1 MNIKKEEN
9 NNNKEL
15 NHDLLANQFFNDDN
29 QSNSNSLNLFKNK
42 SADAIYKNESIDI
55 VQKNQYHNIYFALLY
70 LISTF
75 IVGISCAYY
84 FSYNNYNNRIF
95 LPVKNIISLDQ
106 YPFYKIVSKYTKGN
120 SIYIKLEIQ
129 ESPNQEENEKNENNL
144 VLIRNLN
151 AVFEFYIDSVHF
163 KITSPETKSN
173 LEEENLYNLNDID
186 YSNKKIN
193 NFKDSNINISISD
206 YPFNF
211 FLQRKEDG
219 AILFNSDCGGQNLLF
234 YSKNYIQLCT
244 KADEDTYFFG
254 LGDDLVNHG
263 LNLLIGKGQ
272 KYNLYSNIS
281 DIMPFILSYNK
292 YNMTSSGILLL
303 NSGPM
308 RVRMYMDQIS
318 IRLISGEIN
327 MHILAGSTVKQA
339 IMQTQNSLGLSMIPN
354 YLSIDWNYIEQNT
367 NKIKIRNNIDLDKIY
382 LDNSS
387 LVNYFNF
394 NYNELENKESKQ
406 INSIFLDSN
415 VFSKDLEDL
424 NSFNYLFLH
433 KANKIIKNDF
443 MLNNLNTI
451 GLQECKYY
459 NNLMIEGKQIQGQSR
474 PFLFSSRAF
483 IDSSTFSY
491 KLIKDIPF
499 TFEGIRLTMN
509 KLKSQSLFGNP
520 YCYIEFEPTSFKEN
534 KNNKELVLR
543 WSQLLSILPFAN
555 INNLD
560 IPLYIKNF
568 RYIFSIYIYV
578 YYIVISTEG
587 GTYFRP
593 LFYDLKSNTINEDL
607 ISKRYEIMLG
617 SNILIE
623 PIFYSNLTNMTTLF
637 PEDKFYDF
645 YTGKY
650 INKLGDGYYQV
661 SFEKYKLPL
670 FLRGG
675 KITPVQ
681 LLDELYDVY
690 LNNNENNFNDNLFD
704 NSLSMEKMK
713 DKPLQLLIALDNNLQ
728 AQGRILLDD
737 FISND
742 SKKKKNFYKMLIT
755 VSQRTSDISIFFR
768 VYSFKYNLPINLF
781 KNSINRLIIYGFTKM
796 TVRKIT
802 IMNKNGRQEIDK
814 SKIIFSQTNDVLT
827 IPYISIPLN
836 MDTKI
841 LIV

>member
-1 MNIKKEEN
+1 M
-9 NNNKEL
+9 
-15 NHDLLANQFFNDDN
+15 
-29 QSNSNSLNLFKNK
+29 
-42 SADAIYKNESIDI
+42 
-55 VQKNQYHNIYFALLY
+55 
-70 LISTF
+70 
-75 IVGISCAYY
+75 
-84 FSYNNYNNRIF
+84 
-95 LPVKNIISLDQ
+95 
-106 YPFYKIVSKYTKGN
+106 
-120 SIYIKLEIQ
+120 
-129 ESPNQEENEKNENNL
+129 
-144 VLIRNLN
+144 
-151 AVFEFYIDSVHF
+151 
-163 KITSPETKSN
+163 
-173 LEEENLYNLNDID
+173 
-186 YSNKKIN
+186 
-193 NFKDSNINISISD
+193 
-206 YPFNF
+206 
-211 FLQRKEDG
+211 
-219 AILFNSDCGGQNLLF
+219 
-234 YSKNYIQLCT
+234 
-244 KADEDTYFFG
+244 
-254 LGDDLVNHG
+254 
-263 LNLLIGKGQ
+263 
-272 KYNLYSNIS
+272 
-281 DIMPFILSYNK
+281 
-292 YNMTSSGILLL
+292 
-303 NSGPM
+303 
-308 RVRMYMDQIS
+308 
-318 IRLISGEIN
+318 
-327 MHILAGSTVKQA
+327 
-339 IMQTQNSLGLSMIPN
+339 
-354 YLSIDWNYIEQNT
+354 
-367 NKIKIRNNIDLDKIY
+367 
-382 LDNSS
+382 
-387 LVNYFNF
+387 
-394 NYNELENKESKQ
+394 
-406 INSIFLDSN
+406 DSN

-474 PFLFSSRAF
+474 PLLFSSRAF

-520 YCYIEFEPTSFKEN
+520 YCYIEFEPTSFEKN
-534 KNNKELVLR
+534 KNNNELVLR
-543 WSQLLSILPFAN
+543 WSQFLSILPFAN

-617 SNILIE
+617 SN
-623 PIFYSNLTNMTTLF
+623 
-637 PEDKFYDF
+637 
-645 YTGKY
+645 Y

-661 SFEKYKLPL
+661 FFEKYKLPL

-728 AQGRILLDD
+728 AQGRLLIDD

-802 IMNKNGRQEIDK
+802 IMNKNGRKEIDK
-814 SKIIFSQTNDVLT
+814 GQLIFSQTNDVLT
-827 IPYISIPLN
+827 IPNISIPLN